1 MENIM
6 PTVFVTGANRGLG
19 FEHVKQYAKKNWEI
33 IATSRNP
40 EQSTELL
47 QLSHCIFKGSLVHVP
62 ALRSTLKIFPVQL
75 ILLSSFLSKRFKPQ
89 LIFDDPTWIENYYLV
104 C

>member
-19 FEHVKQYAKKNWEI
+19 FEHVKQYAEKKWEI
-33 IATSRNP
+33 IACSRNP

-47 QLSHCIFKGSLVHVP
+47 L
-62 ALRSTLKIFPVQL
+62 
-75 ILLSSFLSKRFKPQ
+75 
-89 LIFDDPTWIENYYLV
+89 
-104 C
+104 